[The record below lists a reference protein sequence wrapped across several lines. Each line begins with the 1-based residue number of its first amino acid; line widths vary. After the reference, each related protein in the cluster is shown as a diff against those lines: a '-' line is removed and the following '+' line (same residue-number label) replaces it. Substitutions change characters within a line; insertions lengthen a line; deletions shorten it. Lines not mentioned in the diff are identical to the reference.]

1 MLGEI
6 CQGFNALKA
15 RMPEHLQIFS
25 IELLGGASRIPY
37 FKTLVNEIFGMEPSK
52 TLNQSEALAHGTA
65 IYGAKDIGLL
75 YYDYSVN
82 NINLVS
88 INACWN
94 FSQNHNFYGEF

>member
-1 MLGEI
+1 M
-6 CQGFNALKA
+6 
-15 RMPEHLQIFS
+15 QISS

-37 FKTLVNEIFGMEPSK
+37 FKTLINETFGIEPSK

-94 FSQNHNFYGEF
+94 FSQDHNFYGEV

>member
-1 MLGEI
+1 MGEI
-6 CQGFNALKA
+6 CQGFNALKS
-15 RMPEHLQIFS
+15 RMPENIQISS

-37 FKTLVNEIFGMEPSK
+37 IKTLIYETFGIEPSK

-65 IYGAKDIGLL
+65 IYGAKDSGLL
-75 YYDYSVN
+75 YYEYSVN

-94 FSQNHNFYGEF
+94 YSQDHNFYG